1 MFINAINYSAVID
14 AQAFTT
20 ATDIFECTPAAD
32 RAMVIIAM
40 KLGQTTDLGDA
51 QEEVLRIGIYED
63 VTAGSTGTAITETP
77 YTNESALAAN
87 TAAVV
92 TNRGTASTGGTLI
105 DIIPWNIRVPLF
117 WFPIPEMRPKFS
129 NIAAEGP
136 TSTFRLIAAP
146 TDSITVSST
155 IYWTE
160 I

>member
-1 MFINAINYSAVID
+1 MFINAINYTAVMD
-14 AQAFTT
+14 AQAVTA
-20 ATDIFECTPAAD
+20 ATDLFECTPAAD

-51 QEEVLRIGIYED
+51 QEEVLRIGIYTD

-105 DIIPWNIRVPLF
+105 DIIPWNIRIPLF
-117 WFPIPEMRPKFS
+117 WEPPPMAPVKFS

-136 TSTFRLIAAP
+136 VSSFRLLTAP
-146 TDSITVSST
+146 TDSITISGSL
-155 IYWTE
+155 IWTE
-160 I
+160 V